1 MQNLLRSLV
10 VIYIVCI
17 WARVILSWF
26 PVTPGTAMSRV
37 NDVLFRITE
46 PVLGPVRRVMPR
58 TGMID
63 LSPLVVT
70 LLIQFVVL
78 RLLLPG

>member
-1 MQNLLRSLV
+1 MGPLCTLV
-10 VIYIVCI
+10 YLYVVAI

-26 PVTPGTAMSRV
+26 PLTPGTTMSRA
-37 NDVLFRITE
+37 NEVLFRVTE
-46 PVLGPVRRVMPR
+46 PVLGPVRRVMPS

-63 LSPLVVT
+63 LSPLVAT

-78 RLLLPG
+78 QLLLRC

>member
-1 MQNLLRSLV
+1 MNLLRTLV
-10 VIYIVCI
+10 ILYIVAI

-26 PVTPGTAMSRV
+26 PLTPGTALSRV
-37 NDVLFRITE
+37 NEVLFRITE
-46 PVLGPVRRVMPR
+46 PVLGPVRRIMPS

-70 LLIQFVVL
+70 ILIQFVVL
-78 RLLLPG
+78 GLLLPS

>member
-1 MQNLLRSLV
+1 MSLIIWLV
-10 VIYIVCI
+10 YLYIVAI

-26 PVTPGTAMSRV
+26 PVTPGTLMSRT
-37 NDVLFRITE
+37 NEVLFRITE
-46 PVLGPVRRVMPR
+46 PVLGPVRRIMPT

-63 LSPLVVT
+63 FSPLVVT

-78 RLLLPG
+78 RLVLRA

>member
-1 MQNLLRSLV
+1 MSLLRTV
-10 VIYIVCI
+10 VVLYIVTI

-26 PVTPGTAMSRV
+26 PVTPGTFMSRA
-37 NDVLFRITE
+37 NEVLFRVTE
-46 PVLGPVRRVMPR
+46 PVLGPVRRIMPN

-70 LLIQFVVL
+70 ILIQFVVL
-78 RLLLPG
+78 GLILPS